1 MKNYLKITAV
11 IGLIFNTITTM
22 ANEPTIDLEN
32 GKDGKSILLK
42 LDSQSADSNIRL
54 TDSEGNI
61 LFNENSSGKNFSKKL
76 NLDKLEDGNYSL
88 KVESEL
94 NTLVYNVTIDDA
106 NLSVE
111 KSREINNKPLAFQK
125 DKKVYLNY
133 LNKGLAPLEISIRDK
148 NDNTVYEETREG
160 DLLVKGIYNLNRA
173 PKGEYMLMVKSGNE
187 TFFENIVIK

>member
-11 IGLIFNTITTM
+11 IGLIFTTTTTM

-61 LFNENSSGKNFSKKL
+61 LFNENFSGKNFSKKL

-88 KVESEL
+88 KVENEV

-111 KSREINNKPLAFQK
+111 KSREIKNKPLAFQK

-133 LNKGLAPLEISIRDK
+133 FNRSLAPVEVSIRDK
-148 NDNTVYEETREG
+148 NDNKVYEETREG
-160 DLLVKGIYNLNRA
+160 DLLVKGIYNLSRA
-173 PKGEYMLMVKSGNE
+173 PKGEYMLMVKYGNE

>member
-11 IGLIFNTITTM
+11 IGLIFTTTTTM

-54 TDSEGNI
+54 TDSDGNI

-111 KSREINNKPLAFQK
+111 KSREIKNKPSAFQK

-133 LNKGLAPLEISIRDK
+133 LNKGLEPVEISIRDK

-173 PKGEYMLMVKSGNE
+173 PKGEYMLMVKYGNE

>member
-11 IGLIFNTITTM
+11 IGLIFTTTTTM

-94 NTLVYNVTIDDA
+94 NTLVFNVTIDDA

-111 KSREINNKPLAFQK
+111 KSREIKNKPSAFQK

-133 LNKGLAPLEISIRDK
+133 LNKGLEPVEISIRDK

-173 PKGEYMLMVKSGNE
+173 PKGEYMLMVKYGNE

>member
-111 KSREINNKPLAFQK
+111 KSREIKNKPLAFQK

-133 LNKGLAPLEISIRDK
+133 LNKGLAPVEISVRDK

-173 PKGEYMLMVKSGNE
+173 PRGEYMLMVKYGNE

>member
-11 IGLIFNTITTM
+11 IGLIFTTTTTM

-111 KSREINNKPLAFQK
+111 KSREIKNKPLAFQK

-133 LNKGLAPLEISIRDK
+133 LNKGLAPVEISVRDK

-173 PKGEYMLMVKSGNE
+173 PRGEYMLMVKYGNE

>member
-11 IGLIFNTITTM
+11 IGLMFTTITTM

-111 KSREINNKPLAFQK
+111 KSREIKNKPLAFQK
-125 DKKVYLNY
+125 DKRVYLNY
-133 LNKGLAPLEISIRDK
+133 LNKGLEPVEISIRDK
-148 NDNTVYEETREG
+148 NDNTVYKETREG

-173 PKGEYMLMVKSGNE
+173 PKGEYMLMVKYGNE

>member
-11 IGLIFNTITTM
+11 IGLIFTTTTTM

-61 LFNENSSGKNFSKKL
+61 LFNENSSGKDFSKKL

-94 NTLVYNVTIDDA
+94 NTLVYNVTIDEA

-111 KSREINNKPLAFQK
+111 KSREIKNKPSAFQK

-133 LNKGLAPLEISIRDK
+133 LNKGLEPVEISIRDK

-173 PKGEYMLMVKSGNE
+173 PKGEYMLMVKYGNE

>member
-11 IGLIFNTITTM
+11 IGLIFTTTTTM

-42 LDSQSADSNIRL
+42 LDSQTADSNIRL

-111 KSREINNKPLAFQK
+111 KSREIKNKPLAFQK
-125 DKKVYLNY
+125 DKRVYLNY
-133 LNKGLAPLEISIRDK
+133 LNKGLEPVEISIRDK
-148 NDNTVYEETREG
+148 NDNTVYKETREG

-173 PKGEYMLMVKSGNE
+173 PKGEYMLMVKYGNE

>member
-11 IGLIFNTITTM
+11 IGLIFTTTTTM

-42 LDSQSADSNIRL
+42 LDSQTADSNIRL

-111 KSREINNKPLAFQK
+111 KSREIKNKPLAFQK

-133 LNKGLAPLEISIRDK
+133 LNKGLAPVEISIRDK

-160 DLLVKGIYNLNRA
+160 DLLVNGIYNLNRA
-173 PKGEYMLMVKSGNE
+173 PKGEYMLMVKYGNE

>member
-11 IGLIFNTITTM
+11 IGLIFTTTTTM

-94 NTLVYNVTIDDA
+94 NTLVFNVTIDDA

-173 PKGEYMLMVKSGNE
+173 PKGEYMLKVKSGNE

>member
-11 IGLIFNTITTM
+11 IGLIFTTTTTM

-94 NTLVYNVTIDDA
+94 NTLVYNVTIDEA

-111 KSREINNKPLAFQK
+111 KSREIKNKPSAFQK

-133 LNKGLAPLEISIRDK
+133 LNKGLAPVEISIRDK

-173 PKGEYMLMVKSGNE
+173 PRGEYMLMVKYGNE